1 MKKIITISVCLIMLL
16 SLTVPIAAA
25 RKEIED
31 FKDAGDVHVDI
42 TTSPENKYKVGQWVT
57 AEIDTAAYKSFCS
70 KYFCILSTL
79 DYDSYYLG
87 YYLYDGSSD
96 TVYMAETT
104 TVAEDQIKKVI
115 SESNVPDVVKER
127 AKQDIEKY
135 NAGGFTLSGG
145 NLWIII
151 VGAVVIL
158 GGVVAI
164 IIFTKK
170 KKKAL
175 KTEN

>member
-57 AEIDTAAYKSFCS
+57 AEINAATAPALLPE
-70 KYFCILSTL
+70 YFCILSTL
-79 DYDSYYLG
+79 DNVSYYLG
-87 YYLYDGSSD
+87 YYRYDRFSD
-96 TVYMAETT
+96 TVYTAETT
-104 TVAEDQIKKVI
+104 TVPETKIKKVI
-115 SESNVPDVVKER
+115 SESFVPDVVKER
-127 AKQDIEKY
+127 AKQDLEKY

-151 VGAVVIL
+151 IGAVVIL

-170 KKKAL
+170 KKK
-175 KTEN
+175 TEN